1 MSLSTNQA
9 ESPGL
14 PALSGRQFRLWED
27 MLENR
32 TGVRIATQRE
42 DYVRLQIAKR
52 MLEGGWVDADSYFR
66 EVLETLAGPREWGV
80 LLDRLL
86 VKETLFFRHQPSH
99 DYVRKRIAQL
109 AAGNHPLPFNLWSAG
124 CASGEEAYS
133 LAVDVSEGLAI
144 AGQADNYYIVGTD
157 VSGGAIATAREGV
170 YPEGYLDNVPVILKQ
185 KYFSNISAQHLKIT
199 ASVKERVAFFA
210 GNLLEKPL
218 QYVNQMDLIFCQNVL
233 VYFKQ
238 WRRRDIVN
246 FFQDCLKPG
255 GCLIIG
261 PGELTGWEPEN
272 MERLDIPGIQ
282 AYEKRH
288 KR

>member
-14 PALSGRQFRLWED
+14 PVLSGRQFRLWED
-27 MLENR
+27 LLENR
-32 TGVRIATQRE
+32 TGVRIAAQRE
-42 DYVRLQIAKR
+42 DYVRSQITKR
-52 MLEGGWVDADSYFR
+52 MAEGGWVDADGYFR
-66 EVLETLAGPREWGV
+66 EVLEASAGPREWGI

-99 DYVRKRIAQL
+99 DYVYKRIAEL
-109 AAGNHPLPFNLWSAG
+109 AASGNHPLPFNLWSAG

-133 LAVDVSEGLAI
+133 LAVDASEALAI

-157 VSGGAIATAREGV
+157 VSSGAITTARQGV
-170 YPEGYLDNVPVILKQ
+170 YPESYLDNVPTALKQ
-185 KYFSNISAQHLKIT
+185 KYFSNIDGRNLKIIT
-199 ASVKERVAFFA
+199 PIRKRVAFFEA
-210 GNLLEKPL
+210 NLLGKPK
-218 QYVNQMDLIFCQNVL
+218 QYVSQMDLIFCQNVL

-246 FFQDCLKPG
+246 FFQDCLVPG
-255 GCLIIG
+255 GCLLIG

-282 AYEKRH
+282 AYEKRQT
-288 KR
+288 